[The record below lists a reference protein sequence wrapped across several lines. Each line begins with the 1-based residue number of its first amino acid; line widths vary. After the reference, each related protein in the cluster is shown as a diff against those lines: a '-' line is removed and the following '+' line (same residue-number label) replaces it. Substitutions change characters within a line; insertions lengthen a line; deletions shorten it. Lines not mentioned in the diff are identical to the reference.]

1 MTDSERPARPTPE
14 QIAALPAFESL
25 PLERITLVESAAQ
38 ADEALEAIGRV
49 RAVGFDTESRPT
61 FTRDAVRDGP
71 HVIQLALSDRAFV
84 VQVTADAPLEFLRV
98 VLESTSI
105 AKVGFGL
112 NSDRGPLQHKL
123 GIGLHPVV
131 ELSHLLRGLG
141 HRQALGAKA
150 AVAVVLGRRLHK
162 SRSITTSNWA
172 LPRLSAAQLL
182 YAAND
187 AYAALKVFEAMGSP
201 WPEGSA
207 QAPHAAAAAA
217 TTSREAG
224 PTAPQAADDR
234 SQRRR
239 PQRARLLG

>member
-1 MTDSERPARPTPE
+1 MTSADRPARPTPE
-14 QIAALPAFESL
+14 EIAALPAFESL
-25 PLERITLVESAAQ
+25 PLERITLVETAAQ
-38 ADEALEAIGRV
+38 AEAAHEAIARV
-49 RAVGFDTESRPT
+49 RAVGFDTESKPT

-71 HVIQLALSDRAFV
+71 HVIQLALSDRAYV
-84 VQVTADAPLEFLRV
+84 VQVNAGAPLEFLRV

-112 NSDRGPLQHKL
+112 DSDRGPLQRKL
-123 GIGLHPVV
+123 GIAVHPIV
-131 ELSHLLRGLG
+131 ELSQLLRGLG

-162 SRSITTSNWA
+162 SRSVTTSNWA
-172 LPRLSAAQLL
+172 LPRLSPAQLL

-201 WPEGSA
+201 WPAVAA
-207 QAPHAAAAAA
+207 QAPRVAGVAAA
-217 TTSREAG
+217 TSSEAG
-224 PTAPQAADDR
+224 PAAPPEPDR
-234 SQRRR
+234 PQPRR